1 MGASGDLVP
10 LAHMSAVLIG
20 EGEAYY
26 RDQRLP
32 GAKALE
38 RAGLSPVQLEAK
50 DCLLYTSSLNQLD
63 YSSKNH
69 DNITHRVCA
78 LSHKKCLG
86 ALKLF
91 TCPV

>member
-1 MGASGDLVP
+1 
-10 LAHMSAVLIG
+10 MSAVLIG

-50 DCLLYTSSLNQLD
+50 EGWP
-63 YSSKNH
+63 
-69 DNITHRVCA
+69 
-78 LSHKKCLG
+78 LST
-86 ALKLF
+86 A
-91 TCPV
+91 PRP